1 MKFQT
6 LILSASLL
14 FSAASAALAA
24 PPTLVEVEAGRGW
37 EWEAIEDLF
46 SLPQPARYGVGFPLE
61 EGLVAAPLEL
71 VADAD
76 AILIGLPE
84 RGRVEGEV
92 AAVLTA
98 SQTALL
104 RVPSL
109 ELRPTT
115 LAMPER
121 GAKVHLAGTLGR
133 IIGADEHGVVA
144 WLGAPPP
151 PLAPGSPLV
160 DEAGRVVGLHART
173 HALCLPWGV
182 RAHLVTASSTQEL
195 VLRQV
200 MRQLD
205 PWLSDLPWLRGLLP
219 TAGSPSTHQAGQA
232 R

>member
-14 FSAASAALAA
+14 LSAASAALAA

-46 SLPQPARYGVGFPLE
+46 SLPQPARYGVGFSLE
-61 EGLVAAPLEL
+61 DGLVAAPLEL
-71 VADAD
+71 VAGAD
-76 AILIGLPE
+76 AIMIGLPE
-84 RGRVEGEV
+84 RGRVEGEI

-98 SQTALL
+98 SQTALV
-104 RVPSL
+104 RVPGL
-109 ELRPTT
+109 KLQPTPV
-115 LAMPER
+115 AMAER
-121 GAKVHLAGTLGR
+121 GAKVLLAGALGR
-133 IIGADEHGVVA
+133 VIGADEHGVVA

-151 PLAPGSPLV
+151 PLALGSPLL

-173 HALCLPWGV
+173 HALSLPWGV

-200 MRQLD
+200 LRQLD

-219 TAGSPSTHQAGQA
+219 TSPAPSNN
-232 R
+232 